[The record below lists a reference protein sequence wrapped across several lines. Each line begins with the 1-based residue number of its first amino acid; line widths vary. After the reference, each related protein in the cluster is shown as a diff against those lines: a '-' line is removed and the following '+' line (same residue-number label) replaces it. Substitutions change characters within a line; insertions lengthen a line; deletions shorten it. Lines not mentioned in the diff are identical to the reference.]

1 MGEIIIEDKYFEWDD
16 NKAEINWKKH
26 KVLFS
31 VAARVFFDYDRIE
44 DFDDEHSDS
53 EDRMKVIGKVG
64 NILVVIYTERG
75 EKYRII
81 SARRAKKRE
90 EAKYYDQYSYQ

>member
-1 MGEIIIEDKYFEWDD
+1 MGEITIEDKYFEWDD

-31 VAARVFFDYDRIE
+31 VAARVFFDDDRIE

-53 EDRMKVIGKVG
+53 EDRMKVIGTNKVP
-64 NILVVIYTERG
+64 
-75 EKYRII
+75 
-81 SARRAKKRE
+81 
-90 EAKYYDQYSYQ
+90 

>member
-31 VAARVFFDYDRIE
+31 VAARVFFDDDRIE

-53 EDRMKVIGKVG
+53 EDRMKVI
-64 NILVVIYTERG
+64 LVVIFTERG

-90 EAKYYDQYSYQ
+90 DARYYDQYSYQ

>member
-1 MGEIIIEDKYFEWDD
+1 MGEIKIEDKYFEWDD

-31 VAARVFFDYDRIE
+31 VAARVFFDDDRIE
-44 DFDDEHSDS
+44 DFDDEHSDN

-64 NILVVIYTERG
+64 NVLVVIFTERG

-90 EAKYYDQYSYQ
+90 EARYYDQYNHQ

>member
-31 VAARVFFDYDRIE
+31 VAARVFFDDDRIE
-44 DFDDEHSDS
+44 DFDDEHSDW
-53 EDRMKVIGKVG
+53 
-64 NILVVIYTERG
+64 
-75 EKYRII
+75 
-81 SARRAKKRE
+81 
-90 EAKYYDQYSYQ
+90 